1 VGSDIEV
8 FEDKLIHTPKGM
20 LGAMKL
26 MGGAKSIPFASI
38 TSVAYT
44 PAGIAKGGKL
54 QFTVVGS
61 TVLLENVFQYRGG
74 FGCKKDNAL
83 IEKIKDHIE
92 ARMGPKSAPGK
103 EGAGLADEIA
113 KLAQLRD
120 DGILSEEE
128 FTKAKQQLLSG
139 D

>member
-1 VGSDIEV
+1 
-8 FEDKLIHTPKGM
+8 
-20 LGAMKL
+20 
-26 MGGAKSIPFASI
+26 
-38 TSVAYT
+38 
-44 PAGIAKGGKL
+44 
-54 QFTVVGS
+54 
-61 TVLLENVFQYRGG
+61 
-74 FGCKKDNAL
+74 
-83 IEKIKDHIE
+83 
-92 ARMGPKSAPGK
+92 MGPKSAPGK